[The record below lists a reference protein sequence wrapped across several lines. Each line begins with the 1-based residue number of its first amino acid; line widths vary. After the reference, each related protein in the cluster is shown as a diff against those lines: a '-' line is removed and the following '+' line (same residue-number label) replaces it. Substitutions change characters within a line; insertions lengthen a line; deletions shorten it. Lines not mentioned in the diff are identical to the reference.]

1 MKTPTPQPIILVD
14 SREQAPLL
22 FASLPTER
30 ATLATGD
37 YSVKGFESDFCIER
51 KSVADL
57 VQSATF
63 ERERFERELVR
74 MRGYSFRRLLIV
86 GTLADIEA
94 HRYRSQTNPKSVIA
108 SVTAFEIR
116 YQLPV
121 CYCPTPEAAAAQIE
135 RWALYF
141 VRERLIAASETLR
154 IYSEQAP
161 APPPVKVLPRGFSVP
176 SPSGEVAQK
185 N

>member
-1 MKTPTPQPIILVD
+1 MKTPTPTIIID
-14 SREQAPLL
+14 TREQTPLP
-22 FASLPTER
+22 FAHFPTER
-30 ATLATGD
+30 ATLPTGD

-57 VQSATF
+57 VQSVT
-63 ERERFERELVR
+63 RERDRFSRELQR
-74 MRGYSFRRLLIV
+74 MRAFDFRRLLIV
-86 GTLADIEA
+86 GGLLDIEA

-135 RWALYF
+135 RWAVYF
-141 VRERLIAASETLR
+141 VRERLTAASETMR
-154 IYSEQAP
+154 RYGEQAP
-161 APPPVKVLPRGFSVP
+161 TPTRIGS
-176 SPSGEVAQK
+176 SPKSDPETPEGGVAQK
-185 N
+185 K

>member
-1 MKTPTPQPIILVD
+1 MKTQTPQPTVIVD
-14 SREQAPLL
+14 TREQTPLL
-22 FASLPTER
+22 FANLPTER

-135 RWALYF
+135 RWAVYF
-141 VRERLIAASETLR
+141 LRERLTAASEILWR
-154 IYSEQAP
+154 YGGHAP
-161 APPPVKVLPRGFSVP
+161 TPPPG
-176 SPSGEVAQK
+176 
-185 N
+185 

>member
-1 MKTPTPQPIILVD
+1 MPRQDILMKTPTPQPIILVD
-14 SREQAPLL
+14 SREQTPLL
-22 FASLPTER
+22 FANLPTER

-86 GTLADIEA
+86 GGLLDIEG
-94 HRYRSQTNPKSVIA
+94 HNYRSRASPRAIIA
-108 SVTAFEIR
+108 SLTAFEVR
-116 YQLPV
+116 YSLPV
-121 CYCPTPEAAAAQIE
+121 CFRETPEAAAVQVE
-135 RWALYF
+135 RWATYF
-141 VRERLIAASETLR
+141 LRERLIAASEILR
-154 IYSEQAP
+154 RYGEQAP
-161 APPPVKVLPRGFSVP
+161 TPPPG
-176 SPSGEVAQK
+176 
-185 N
+185 

>member
-1 MKTPTPQPIILVD
+1 MKTTPTPQPIVLID
-14 SREQAPLL
+14 SRERTPLL
-22 FASLPTER
+22 FENLPTER
-30 ATLATGD
+30 ATLPTGD

-121 CYCPTPEAAAAQIE
+121 CYCPTPEAAAVQVE
-135 RWALYF
+135 RWAFYF
-141 VRERLIAASETLR
+141 LRERLIAASETMRRYALTG
-154 IYSEQAP
+154 P
-161 APPPVKVLPRGFSVP
+161 HTPPG
-176 SPSGEVAQK
+176 
-185 N
+185 

>member
-1 MKTPTPQPIILVD
+1 MKTTPTPTIIID
-14 SREQAPLL
+14 TREQTPLP
-22 FASLPTER
+22 FANLTTER

-37 YSVKGFESDFCIER
+37 YSVKGFENDFCIER

-121 CYCPTPEAAAAQIE
+121 CYSPTPEAAAVQVE
-135 RWALYF
+135 RWAWFYC
-141 VRERLIAASETLR
+141 REATK
-154 IYSEQAP
+154 QAE
-161 APPPVKVLPRGFSVP
+161 ATATG
-176 SPSGEVAQK
+176 
-185 N
+185 